1 MSPLLIYVLL
11 SIAKILVVLVLLLMC
26 VAYTVLLERKVVG
39 RIQNRYGPSRVGPFG
54 LCSRWPTD

>member
-11 SIAKILVVLVLLLMC
+11 SIAKIVVVLVILLTC

-39 RIQNRYGPSRVGPFG
+39 RIQNR
-54 LCSRWPTD
+54 L